1 MTITTPSI
9 EPSIRKPGVFS
20 VLSIPEFRWL
30 FVGNVA
36 FFFAMQ
42 GQILTRSILAWDL
55 TGSAQSLAY
64 INLVVAIP
72 MMFASMIGGAITDRV
87 ERRQLVIVG
96 QCLIT
101 GNEIFILILLLLG
114 QLEFWHLLCTAFIA
128 GCAFPFIMPA
138 RMAIT
143 INVVGHE
150 RIQSAM
156 AISGGA
162 MNLSRVAG
170 PAMAGIIIAQFSIV
184 AAYIVSTLLY
194 GAAVICMLFVKRNIA
209 IQPEGG
215 KQPLLA
221 DIVYGFQYIKV
232 NKPVMVC
239 LLFGLVPMFLAM
251 PFQSLLVMLVE
262 QSWQTGETG
271 IGILMGAGGVGG
283 VLGSIWIARRG
294 DKSERLQLMC
304 VTVIGFAVLLGV
316 FTQTSI
322 FYLALLPLALANLCA
337 SAFQTVNNATVQIL
351 VDDSVRGRMS
361 SFMMMSFGLT
371 PLGVF
376 PMAIAADYF
385 GAANAILGACIALV
399 VVTAAFIGLSK
410 TLREI
415 DSTVEIAMEKVR
427 TKPAHGQPT
436 DQH

>member
-64 INLVVAIP
+64 INLVVAVP

-304 VTVIGFAVLLGV
+304 VTVISFAVLLGV

-427 TKPAHGQPT
+427 TKPAQGQPT
-436 DQH
+436 DQR

>member
-64 INLVVAIP
+64 INLVVAVP

-87 ERRQLVIVG
+87 ERRQLVIIG

-101 GNEIFILILLLLG
+101 GNEIFILCLLLLG

-170 PAMAGIIIAQFSIV
+170 PAMAGLIIAQFSVV

-221 DIVYGFQYIKV
+221 DIVYGFQYIKA

-304 VTVIGFAVLLGV
+304 VTVISFAVLLGV

-427 TKPAHGQPT
+427 TKPAQGQPT
-436 DQH
+436 DQR